1 MNLKQHCV
9 DTVELLIDL
18 LATCFIVI
26 NDVIGIAVMET
37 RDAGRYMTILILPTV
52 QRLAII

>member
-37 RDAGRYMTILILPTV
+37 RDAGRYMTNLILPTV